1 MSVVVI
7 NQDIE
12 VPNVYEQDI
21 DPDIIGDSDR
31 TALGTLRSDVVTAKD
46 EWVFEA
52 RYLTYSEYV
61 DIKSHLQSVNYT
73 ATDFW
78 YDEFGG
84 DASTDSI
91 QAKIEIIGD
100 ERVQFRRNGTFH
112 SDGRNLTLEVI
123 EK

>member
-1 MSVVVI
+1 MSVIVI

-21 DPDIIGDSDR
+21 DTEIIGESER
-31 TALGTLRSDVVTAKD
+31 TALGTLRSDVITAKD

-52 RYLTYSEYV
+52 RYLTYSEYTELKNYLI
-61 DIKSHLQSVNYT
+61 DKLYT
-73 ATDFW
+73 AVDFW

-84 DASTDSI
+84 TPENDSI
-91 QAKIEIIGD
+91 QAKVEIIGD

-112 SDGRNLTLEVI
+112 DNGRNLTLEVI

>member
-21 DPDIIGDSDR
+21 DTEIIGESER
-31 TALGTLRSDVVTAKD
+31 TALGTLRSDHITAKN

-52 RYLTYSEYV
+52 RYLTYSKYTE
-61 DIKSHLQSVNYT
+61 IKNHLIDVLYT
-73 ATDFW
+73 STDFW
-78 YDEFGG
+78 YDELGG
-84 DASTDSI
+84 TPANDSI

-100 ERVQFRRNGTFH
+100 ERVQFRRDGTFH
-112 SDGRNLTLEVI
+112 DNGRNLTLEVI

>member
-7 NQDIE
+7 NGNIE

-46 EWVFEA
+46 EWIFEA
-52 RYLTYSEYV
+52 RYITKDEY
-61 DIKSHLQSVNYT
+61 DNIKNYLVTKLYT
-73 ATDFW
+73 AVDFW

-84 DASTDSI
+84 TPEEDSI
-91 QAKIEIIGD
+91 RAKIEIIGD
-100 ERVQFRRNGTFH
+100 ERVQFRRDGTFYD
-112 SDGRNLTLEVI
+112 DGRNLTLEVI

>member
-1 MSVVVI
+1 MSVIVI
-7 NQDIE
+7 NETIE

-21 DPDIIGDSDR
+21 DTEIIGESER
-31 TALGTLRSDVVTAKD
+31 TALGTLRSDVITAKD

-52 RYLTYSEYV
+52 RYLTYDEYT
-61 DIKSHLQSVNYT
+61 DIKNYLITKLYT
-73 ATDFW
+73 AVDFW

-84 DASTDSI
+84 TPDNDSI

-100 ERVQFRRNGTFH
+100 ERVQFRRGGTFH
-112 SDGRNLTLEVI
+112 DDGRNITLEVR